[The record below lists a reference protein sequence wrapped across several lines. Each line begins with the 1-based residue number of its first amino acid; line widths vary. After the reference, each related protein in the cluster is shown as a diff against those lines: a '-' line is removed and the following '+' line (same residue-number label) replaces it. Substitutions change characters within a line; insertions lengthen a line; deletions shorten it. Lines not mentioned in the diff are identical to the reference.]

1 MCFERSW
8 TNSRMMNI
16 RIKRAYEE
24 PDREDGTRILVDR
37 LWPRGLTKEKAR
49 VDLWLKDV
57 APSTE
62 LRKWFAHDPG
72 KWAEFQSRYQKEL
85 KRNKEQLSLLRQE
98 AAKGTVTL
106 VYGAK
111 DQQHNEAVILQR
123 LLTPK

>member
-1 MCFERSW
+1 M
-8 TNSRMMNI
+8 TNI

-24 PDREDGTRILVDR
+24 PDGEDGTRILVDR
-37 LWPRGLTKEKAR
+37 LWPRGLTKEKAK

-62 LRKWFAHDPG
+62 LRKWFAHDPA
-72 KWAEFQSRYQKEL
+72 KWAEFRSRYLEEL
-85 KRNKEQLSLLRQE
+85 KGNKEQLSLLRQE
-98 AAKGTVTL
+98 AAKGAVTL

-123 LLTPK
+123 LLTAK